1 MEKSSFDDL
10 VNLSTPS
17 TDDAS
22 ASATRRLEDGIR
34 RVTLILDDLNRE
46 LNLGTL
52 LERTMDAAIELTE
65 AERGFLVLADES
77 GRLDF
82 RVASNDASRNI
93 PDAERAAS
101 HTIIRKV
108 LDGGEPILV
117 NDIGDQADL
126 KAQRSLVEL
135 HIRSVMGAPL
145 RAGGRLLGAAYV
157 DTTRPDTI
165 FTPEDLLL
173 FQTFVHLAAIALEN
187 ARLLEAEREARRRV
201 QSLQVELTNIL
212 ESLPLGILLIDNHAE
227 IQYLNRT
234 AQEILKKAHLA
245 VGDDLLSRGT
255 AECPWLLRI
264 FNALGEW
271 LQRHRNEG
279 WELEL
284 DDRILNYS
292 FFEVIREGSLVTQIG
307 LLLDD
312 VTENRAL
319 QRKLIESEKW
329 STVNQLAGGI
339 AHEIKNSLQPICSG
353 TEILQMTLEMKD
365 SFGPPLR
372 RQIETIQNAAARIQH
387 IVEDLNRLTKPAS
400 PNFAPVDLVDVA
412 QSAMNLMEIT
422 TGKLKDFLREEKDQ
436 SARLQLRVELPD
448 ELPLIH
454 GNASAIEGAIINLLL
469 NAADAV
475 REKGHGRMVLKAGTT
490 GRGWVT
496 ITVEDTGTG
505 IAPEYLS
512 RVYEPYFTTKAQG
525 GTGLGLSIVRN
536 TIEVH
541 GGKIEMDS
549 KLGEGTRITLYFP
562 TLLSARNTMERYSSA
577 VL

>member
-1 MEKSSFDDL
+1 MGKSLLEDL

-17 TDDAS
+17 TDEAG

-46 LNLGTL
+46 LNLDTL
-52 LERTMDAAIELTE
+52 LERTMDAAVKLTE
-65 AERGFLVLADES
+65 AERGFLVLVDES
-77 GRLDF
+77 GQLDF

-93 PDAERAAS
+93 PDAQRAAS

-126 KAQRSLVEL
+126 KAQRSLAEL

-157 DTTRPDTI
+157 DTARAEAI

-173 FQTFVHLAAIALEN
+173 FQSFVHLAAIALEN
-187 ARLLEAEREARRRV
+187 ARLLEAERQARRRV
-201 QSLQVELTNIL
+201 QSLQAELTNTL
-212 ESLPLGILLIDNHAE
+212 ESLPLGIILINSHTQ

-234 AQEILKKAHLA
+234 AQLILKKAHLE
-245 VGDDLLSRGT
+245 VGDNLLSRGT

-271 LQRHRNEG
+271 LQGHRSEE
-279 WELEL
+279 WELRL
-284 DDRILNYS
+284 DERILNYS
-292 FFEVIREGSLVTQIG
+292 FFEVVRDGAVITQIG
-307 LLLDD
+307 VLLDD

-353 TEILQMTLEMKD
+353 TEILQMTMEMKGAL
-365 SFGPPLR
+365 GPPLQ

-400 PNFAPVDLVDVA
+400 PNFAPVDLTTVA
-412 QSAMNLMEIT
+412 QSAVDLMEIT
-422 TGKLKDFLREEKDQ
+422 TGKLKDFVREEKDPN
-436 SARLQLRVELPD
+436 ARLQFRVELPD
-448 ELPLIH
+448 DLPLIH
-454 GNASAIEGAIINLLL
+454 GNGSAIEGAIINLLL

-475 REKGHGRMVLKAGTT
+475 REKGHGRIVLKAGTT
-490 GRGWVT
+490 DRGWVT
-496 ITVEDTGTG
+496 VTIEDTGTG
-505 IAPEYLS
+505 IAPEYLK
-512 RVYEPYFTTKAQG
+512 RVFEPYFTTKTHS

-536 TIEVH
+536 TMEVH
-541 GGKIEMDS
+541 GGKIETDS
-549 KLGEGTRITLYFP
+549 KLGEGTRITLSFP
-562 TLLSARNTMERYSSA
+562 TLASSRSAMERFSSES
-577 VL
+577 L